1 MLEDYVAVSVLAL
14 YYDVPS
20 SNHAE
25 VYILELCKI
34 NDKQNRRWKWSI
46 LNRSVARKT
55 RNNCFEPTVE
65 SSLGM
70 LTDLEAALFGG
81 SLRVEQVP
89 DDLIVDL
96 QHRKLDLEQGAT
108 VL

>member
-20 SNHAE
+20 SNQAE

-46 LNRSVARKT
+46 LKR
-55 RNNCFEPTVE
+55 
-65 SSLGM
+65 
-70 LTDLEAALFGG
+70 
-81 SLRVEQVP
+81 
-89 DDLIVDL
+89 
-96 QHRKLDLEQGAT
+96 
-108 VL
+108 

>member
-1 MLEDYVAVSVLAL
+1 
-14 YYDVPS
+14 
-20 SNHAE
+20 
-25 VYILELCKI
+25 
-34 NDKQNRRWKWSI
+34 
-46 LNRSVARKT
+46 
-55 RNNCFEPTVE
+55 
-65 SSLGM
+65 M

>member
-34 NDKQNRRWKWSI
+34 NDKKIGAGNGPFW
-46 LNRSVARKT
+46 ND
-55 RNNCFEPTVE
+55 E
-65 SSLGM
+65 
-70 LTDLEAALFGG
+70 
-81 SLRVEQVP
+81 
-89 DDLIVDL
+89 L
-96 QHRKLDLEQGAT
+96 QE
-108 VL
+108 